1 MPTSPLRVEEPRPA
15 WGLPVAHPKSG
26 DAAALASAQPSPEP
40 APSVSRVHAVVSSKG
55 QVTLPA
61 AMRAQLGLTPGS
73 HIHFELRGREIVIQP
88 ELPISAY
95 YGILKG
101 VDLGDIEPEKEPDRE
116 FD

>member
-1 MPTSPLRVEEPRPA
+1 MPTSAPHVEEPRPA
-15 WGLPVAHPKSG
+15 WGLPATDARPG
-26 DAAALASAQPSPEP
+26 DAATFTPPQPSSEP
-40 APSVSRVHAVVSSKG
+40 APGVIRVQAVVSSKG